1 MDVDNDLI
9 DENRP
14 AANSQAGVLLEQ
26 SIGAG
31 GSAIDV
37 EPLGDIGSATDSI
50 PQLKD
55 PKEPTRQRII
65 YFLLWIMVGLL
76 FLPLVMTGL
85 QMLFGCKDIMTKE
98 LWDYVHIAF
107 PALTGL
113 LGTAIGFYFERSSK

>member
-1 MDVDNDLI
+1 MAVDNDLI

-55 PKEPTRQRII
+55 PKEPTASALSI
-65 YFLLWIMVGLL
+65 F
-76 FLPLVMTGL
+76 F
-85 QMLFGCKDIMTKE
+85 FGSWSAC
-98 LWDYVHIAF
+98 F
-107 PALTGL
+107 FSP
-113 LGTAIGFYFERSSK
+113 SS